1 MKAESVVNVNVHPL
15 VFQTYKTF
23 WVFVTCWVTI
33 FWVPLEF
40 TPWGIV
46 SGLSWVPAGV
56 AAVVSVQHVGLGVG
70 QGTWSSII
78 VFVSFLWGTLFFHEK
93 LRSIPTALFGIFC
106 LMLGVSGMAY
116 FAAQASKESKEQD
129 DQVKYLELSISGEK
143 FSDDEAVLKDDS
155 LGNNSNIIHTQK
167 RRHFSV
173 YKYFSRRQ
181 VGLLAA
187 AFNGIWGGSN
197 MVPLRIVQGA
207 THKTSDSP
215 NKNLKIP
222 SGIGYVVSFAIGS
235 CIVNILMWVILYIWR
250 RHIVKKPLPSM
261 HLKVMFI
268 PGMIAGCFW
277 ALGNLMAMVAV
288 LSLGE
293 AVGYSCVQASILISG
308 LWSIFYYREVKQPR
322 HIALWLASALFALL
336 GIVILSIMQQA

>member
-1 MKAESVVNVNVHPL
+1 L
-15 VFQTYKTF
+15 VT
-23 WVFVTCWVTI
+23 
-33 FWVPLEF
+33 
-40 TPWGIV
+40 
-46 SGLSWVPAGV
+46 
-56 AAVVSVQHVGLGVG
+56 
-70 QGTWSSII
+70 
-78 VFVSFLWGTLFFHEK
+78 
-93 LRSIPTALFGIFC
+93 
-106 LMLGVSGMAY
+106 
-116 FAAQASKESKEQD
+116 
-129 DQVKYLELSISGEK
+129 LSI
-143 FSDDEAVLKDDS
+143 
-155 LGNNSNIIHTQK
+155 GNINNINHTNK
-167 RRHFSV
+167 RRHFSI
-173 YKYFSRRQ
+173 YKYFSHRQ

-207 THKTSDSP
+207 SNDSNHETSASP
-215 NKNLKIP
+215 NKSLKIP

-235 CIVNILMWVILYIWR
+235 CIVNILMWVFLYIWR

-336 GIVILSIMQQA
+336 GIVILSIMQQS